1 METHNPS
8 IWDGT
13 CAKLGTTGRVP
24 KITASALPAGV
35 SAQVPMAPD
44 VVLRVGG
51 HQVVVAEAPVAAGPE
66 QVIPFLK
73 HPCTLPASLAAYP
86 CCRVTDHLSVCP
98 GHRSASRLCIACQ
111 YARYWSVLVG
121 IGVLVLAARCALR
134 CAPMAARSLRHL
146 IGDATVLSAPR
157 LRFHERFGNGV
168 RPRRRSRPEK
178 VGAQAGSSCRSSDG
192 ARG

>member
-24 KITASALPAGV
+24 KITASALPAGA
-35 SAQVPMAPD
+35 SAQVPMAPDGGLRAGGQPAGVELGVGVCGQVPMGPD

-51 HQVVVAEAPVAAGPE
+51 HQVVVDQAPVAAGPE

-86 CCRVTDHLSVCP
+86 CCRVTDHLSVCA
-98 GHRSASRLCIACQ
+98 GHRSASRRCIACQ
-111 YARYWSVLVG
+111 YAR
-121 IGVLVLAARCALR
+121 
-134 CAPMAARSLRHL
+134 
-146 IGDATVLSAPR
+146 
-157 LRFHERFGNGV
+157 
-168 RPRRRSRPEK
+168 
-178 VGAQAGSSCRSSDG
+178 
-192 ARG
+192 